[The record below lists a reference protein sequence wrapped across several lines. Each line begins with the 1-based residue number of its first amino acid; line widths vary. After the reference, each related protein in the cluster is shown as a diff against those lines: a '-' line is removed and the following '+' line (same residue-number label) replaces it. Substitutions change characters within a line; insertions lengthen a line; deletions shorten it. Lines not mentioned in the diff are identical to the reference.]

1 MKTAEKVAWA
11 VGGLGFVAAAIF
23 GLEER
28 QADGGGLIIAI
39 ACYAIGLHWIIAY
52 LFGGTMYGALRLQPT
67 HRFARLAVV
76 VAGALLAFTALQY
89 ALGFGGLLA

>member
-39 ACYAIGLHWIIAY
+39 ACYACQLGDLKEAFGWLTKAIDLAGKEDIRQIA
-52 LFGGTMYGALRLQPT
+52 LDDRDLEPLW
-67 HRFARLAVV
+67 LDISEI
-76 VAGALLAFTALQY
+76 
-89 ALGFGGLLA
+89 